1 MHLEYLDYDH
11 AVPAGSDIP
20 LSHKRSFTISPNY
33 QTQTKSPANP
43 ITPARTETGGSPI
56 AEPELG
62 AFPTSGSTPL
72 LGPVE
77 VADATIPEAD
87 EDVAGVEVMVLL
99 PAGEV
104 AVVLMMVPVPGK
116 GAMEGAEKLPN
127 PLGSPVL
134 LGILPVS

>member
-1 MHLEYLDYDH
+1 ME
-11 AVPAGSDIP
+11 
-20 LSHKRSFTISPNY
+20 
-33 QTQTKSPANP
+33 
-43 ITPARTETGGSPI
+43 GSPI
-56 AEPELG
+56 ANPELG
-62 AFPTSGSTPL
+62 VSPITGSPPF

-77 VADATIPEAD
+77 VADAIIPEAD
-87 EDVAGVEVMVLL
+87 EDVAGVEVIVLL